1 MTEHHLAANFTVV
14 NGKATFIPMFYGA
27 DPGVIGNGAYAGHDF
42 LSHEGNRGLELINA
56 MNNEQKK
63 TAIAAEEVMFN
74 KFGALA
80 FRGLG
85 TKDKPIKA

>member
-14 NGKATFIPMFYGA
+14 NGKATFIPMF
-27 DPGVIGNGAYAGHDF
+27 
-42 LSHEGNRGLELINA
+42 
-56 MNNEQKK
+56 
-63 TAIAAEEVMFN
+63 N